1 MKLTAEQEHE
11 MQLLKADVTKLLKEH
26 GKTRS
31 TRNLQFDILNL
42 RDKYKSLK
50 HFKASFGWIGK
61 MKRTVLKPTP
71 KSIVKEVAAA
81 KLLEWLKK
89 RKKNPLTS
97 LVTTDQVRAKFKS
110 IFGSKPSRYSLKMFR
125 ERNGIQVVFDT
136 RTKNTNSWVFES

>member
-1 MKLTAEQEHE
+1 
-11 MQLLKADVTKLLKEH
+11 
-26 GKTRS
+26 
-31 TRNLQFDILNL
+31 
-42 RDKYKSLK
+42 
-50 HFKASFGWIGK
+50 
-61 MKRTVLKPTP
+61 MKRRVLKPTP